1 VHQLSKRDAEK
12 ATLIKAT
19 SFIGIRMKNL
29 PLGPA
34 VAALLLSV
42 AVPLSVPL
50 ASAQTLDEVLG
61 VRSSTTEA
69 GRKSQLKVDQ
79 LSEDTRD
86 LLTDYK
92 QVMKIVDGL
101 KIYNLQQER
110 LIAKQEEEMAELNQ
124 SIDQVSLIERQIGP
138 LIERMITNLEAFIA
152 KDIPFLMSERRE
164 RVEFLKGMMD
174 RADVSVSEKF
184 NQVLQAYQVEN
195 TFGTTIEP
203 YSDLIE
209 FEGKQRQVEMLKFG
223 RVALVFQTP
232 DGEITGVWNNET
244 RSWERLPDNYRTEV
258 RDGLRMA
265 RKTKTPDLVRL
276 PVVAPR
282 SN

>member
-1 VHQLSKRDAEK
+1 
-12 ATLIKAT
+12 
-19 SFIGIRMKNL
+19 
-29 PLGPA
+29 
-34 VAALLLSV
+34 
-42 AVPLSVPL
+42 
-50 ASAQTLDEVLG
+50 
-61 VRSSTTEA
+61 
-69 GRKSQLKVDQ
+69 
-79 LSEDTRD
+79 
-86 LLTDYK
+86 
-92 QVMKIVDGL
+92 
-101 KIYNLQQER
+101 
-110 LIAKQEEEMAELNQ
+110 
-124 SIDQVSLIERQIGP
+124 VSLIERQIGP

>member
-1 VHQLSKRDAEK
+1 
-12 ATLIKAT
+12 
-19 SFIGIRMKNL
+19 MKNL

-34 VAALLLSV
+34 VAALLLSF
-42 AVPLSVPL
+42 AAPITVPL

-61 VRSSTTEA
+61 VRSATTES

-86 LLTDYK
+86 LLTQYK

-101 KIYNLQQER
+101 KVYNLQQER
-110 LIAKQEEEMAELNQ
+110 LIAKQEEEMSELNL
-124 SIDQVSLIERQIGP
+124 SIDQVSLLDRQIGP
-138 LIERMITNLEAFIA
+138 LIERMIQNLEVFIE
-152 KDIPFLMSERRE
+152 KDIPFLMEERRE
-164 RVEFLKGMMD
+164 RVVFLKDMMD

-209 FEGKQRQVEMLKFG
+209 FEGKQRQVDMLKFG

-232 DGEITGVWNNET
+232 DGEITGVWNNDS
-244 RSWERLPDNYRTEV
+244 RNWERLPDSYRAEV